1 MAEMLLINPK
11 TRGRRKAR
19 RSNPIGAKRT
29 RRASARR
36 RNPIAAVSRRVMY
49 RRRRNPIGLARRRV
63 MRRRR
68 NPIGMGRMGM
78 GSVIGMVR
86 EGIMSGVGA
95 VAFGVVHGQ
104 IQKFLPAALRVVPG
118 KIGAGDAV
126 KALITVV
133 VGQALSGATRGWSKK
148 AAAASLT
155 VQMHDLVKGFV
166 PAALPLGGLGYAS
179 PAGIAMSTNR
189 VGPIRRGMN
198 AYTGGTPLLS
208 AYTSGGSQ
216 LLNGARSR
224 EGVTTI
230 R

>member
-1 MAEMLLINPK
+1 MAEMLLINP
-11 TRGRRKAR
+11 RRRKAR
-19 RSNPIGAKRT
+19 KTTAKRRV
-29 RRASARR
+29 RRASTARRR
-36 RNPIAAVSRRVMY
+36 RNPIAAVARY
-49 RRRRNPIGLARRRV
+49 TRRRRNPIGMMKRRV

-68 NPIGMGRMGM
+68 NPIGMGRVGM
-78 GSVIGMVR
+78 GSVVSMVR
-86 EGIMSGVGA
+86 EGLMSGVGA

-133 VGQALSGATRGWSKK
+133 LGQALSGVTRGYSKK

-179 PAGIAMSTNR
+179 PAGISMGTNR

-224 EGVTTI
+224 EGVTAV

>member
-1 MAEMLLINPK
+1 MAEMLLINPS
-11 TRGRRKAR
+11 RRKA
-19 RSNPIGAKRT
+19 GKTTAKRRV
-29 RRASARR
+29 RRASTARR
-36 RNPIAAVSRRVMY
+36 RNPIAAVARRVM
-49 RRRRNPIGLARRRV
+49 RRRNPIGMMQRRV

-68 NPIGMGRMGM
+68 NPIGMGRVGM
-78 GSVIGMVR
+78 GSVVSMVR
-86 EGIMSGVGA
+86 EGLMSGVGA

-133 VGQALSGATRGWSKK
+133 LGQALSGVTRGYSKK

-166 PAALPLGGLGYAS
+166 PSALPLGGLGYAS
-179 PAGIAMSTNR
+179 PAGISMGTNR

-208 AYTSGGSQ
+208 AYTSGSSQ

-224 EGVTTI
+224 EGVTAI

>member
-1 MAEMLLINPK
+1 MAEMLLINP
-11 TRGRRKAR
+11 RRRKARKTTATRRDRRASTAR
-19 RSNPIGAKRT
+19 RSNPI
-29 RRASARR
+29 
-36 RNPIAAVSRRVMY
+36 AAVARRVM
-49 RRRRNPIGLARRRV
+49 RRRNPIGMMQRRV

-68 NPIGMGRMGM
+68 NPIGMGRVGM
-78 GSVIGMVR
+78 GSVVSMVR
-86 EGIMSGVGA
+86 EGLMSGVGA

-133 VGQALSGATRGWSKK
+133 LGQALSGVTRGYSKK

-166 PAALPLGGLGYAS
+166 PSALPLGGLGYAS
-179 PAGIAMSTNR
+179 PAGISMGTNR

-208 AYTSGGSQ
+208 AYTSGSSQ

-224 EGVTTI
+224 EGVTAI

>member
-1 MAEMLLINPK
+1 MAEMLLINP
-11 TRGRRKAR
+11 RRRKAARKTTSKR
-19 RSNPIGAKRT
+19 RV

-36 RNPIAAVSRRVMY
+36 RNPIAAMTRRVM
-49 RRRRNPIGLARRRV
+49 RRRNPIGAMMNRRV

-68 NPIGMGRMGM
+68 NPIGMGRVGM
-78 GSVIGMVR
+78 ASVVGMVR
-86 EGIMSGVGA
+86 EGLMSGVGA
-95 VAFGVVHGQ
+95 VAFGIVHGQ
-104 IQKFLPAALRVVPG
+104 IAKFLPAALRVVPG
-118 KIGAGDAV
+118 RIGAGDAV

-133 VGQALSGATRGWSKK
+133 LGQALSGVTRGYSKK

-166 PAALPLGGLGYAS
+166 PAALPLGGLGYMS
-179 PAGIAMSTNR
+179 PAGIAMGTNR

-198 AYTGGTPLLS
+198 AYTQGTPLLS
-208 AYTSGGSQ
+208 AYTSGGTQ

-224 EGVTTI
+224 EGVTAI

>member
-1 MAEMLLINPK
+1 MAEMLLINP
-11 TRGRRKAR
+11 RRRKAR
-19 RSNPIGAKRT
+19 KATAKRRV
-29 RRASARR
+29 RRASSARR
-36 RNPIAAVSRRVMY
+36 RNPIAAVARY
-49 RRRRNPIGLARRRV
+49 ARRRNPIGLMKRRV

-68 NPIGMGRMGM
+68 NPIGMGRLGM
-78 GSVIGMVR
+78 GSVVSMVR
-86 EGIMSGVGA
+86 EGLMSGVGA

-104 IQKFLPAALRVVPG
+104 IQKFLPATLRVVPG

-126 KALITVV
+126 KALITVFL
-133 VGQALSGATRGWSKK
+133 GQALSGATRGWSKK

-179 PAGIAMSTNR
+179 PAGIAMGTNR

>member
-1 MAEMLLINPK
+1 MAEMLLINP
-11 TRGRRKAR
+11 RRRKAAR
-19 RSNPIGAKRT
+19 KTTAKRRV

-36 RNPIAAVSRRVMY
+36 RNPIAAVARY
-49 RRRRNPIGLARRRV
+49 ARRRNPIGMMKRRV

-68 NPIGMGRMGM
+68 NPIGMGGRLGM
-78 GSVIGMVR
+78 SSVVGMIR
-86 EGIMSGVGA
+86 EGVMSGVGA

-104 IQKFLPAALRVVPG
+104 IQKYLPDSLKVIPG

-133 VGQALSGATRGWSKK
+133 LGQVLSGVTRGYSKK

-155 VQMHDLVKGFV
+155 VQTYELLKSKV
-166 PAALPLGGLGYAS
+166 PAQFPIGGLGFMS
-179 PAGIAMSTNR
+179 PAGISMGTNR

-198 AYTGGTPLLS
+198 AYTQGTPLLN
-208 AYTSGGSQ
+208 AYTSGPSQ

>member
-19 RSNPIGAKRT
+19 RSNPIGARKARRT
-29 RRASARR
+29 SARRR
-36 RNPIAAVSRRVMY
+36 RNPIAAMTRRVM
-49 RRRRNPIGLARRRV
+49 RRRNPIGAMNRRV

-68 NPIGMGRMGM
+68 NPIGMGRLGM
-78 GSVIGMVR
+78 ASVVGMVR
-86 EGIMSGVGA
+86 EGLMSGVGA

-104 IQKFLPAALRVVPG
+104 IQKYLPDSLKVIPG

-133 VGQALSGATRGWSKK
+133 LGQVLSGVTRGYSKK

-155 VQMHDLVKGFV
+155 VQTYELLKSKV
-166 PAALPLGGLGYAS
+166 PAQFPIGGLGYMS
-179 PAGIAMSTNR
+179 PAGIAMGTNR

-198 AYTGGTPLLS
+198 AYTQGTPLLS
-208 AYTSGGSQ
+208 AYTSGGTQ

-224 EGVTTI
+224 EGVTAI

>member
-19 RSNPIGAKRT
+19 RSNPIGARKT

-36 RNPIAAVSRRVMY
+36 RNPIAAMTRRVM
-49 RRRRNPIGLARRRV
+49 RRRNPIGMMKRRV

-78 GSVIGMVR
+78 ASVVGMVR
-86 EGIMSGVGA
+86 EGLMSGVGA

-133 VGQALSGATRGWSKK
+133 LGQALSGVTRGYSKK

-166 PAALPLGGLGYAS
+166 PAALPLGGLGYMS
-179 PAGIAMSTNR
+179 PAGIAMGTNR

-216 LLNGARSR
+216 LLNGARNR

>member
-1 MAEMLLINPK
+1 MAEMLLINP
-11 TRGRRKAR
+11 RRRKAR
-19 RSNPIGAKRT
+19 KAAPAKRRV
-29 RRASARR
+29 RRASTARR
-36 RNPIAAVSRRVMY
+36 RNPIAAMTRRV
-49 RRRRNPIGLARRRV
+49 RRNPIGVMKRRV

-68 NPIGMGRMGM
+68 NPIGMGRLGM
-78 GSVIGMVR
+78 SSVIGMVR
-86 EGIMSGVGA
+86 EGLMSGVGA

-104 IQKFLPAALRVVPG
+104 IAKFLPAALRVVPG

-133 VGQALSGATRGWSKK
+133 LGQALSGVTRGYSKK

-179 PAGIAMSTNR
+179 PAGIAMGTNR

-198 AYTGGTPLLS
+198 AYTAGTPLLS
-208 AYTSGGSQ
+208 AYTSGQSQ
-216 LLNGARSR
+216 LLNGARNR
-224 EGVTTI
+224 EGVTAI

>member
-1 MAEMLLINPK
+1 MAEMLLINP
-11 TRGRRKAR
+11 RRRKAR
-19 RSNPIGAKRT
+19 KATAKRRI
-29 RRASARR
+29 RRASSARR
-36 RNPIAAVSRRVMY
+36 RNPIAAVARRVM
-49 RRRRNPIGLARRRV
+49 RRRNPIGRITRRV

-68 NPIGMGRMGM
+68 NPIGMGGRLGM
-78 GSVIGMVR
+78 SSIVGMVR
-86 EGIMSGVGA
+86 EGLMSGVGA

-104 IQKFLPAALRVVPG
+104 IQKYLPDSLKVIPG
-118 KIGAGDAV
+118 KVGAGDAV

-133 VGQALSGATRGWSKK
+133 LGQVLSGVTRGYSKK

-155 VQMHDLVKGFV
+155 VQTYELLKSKV
-166 PAALPLGGLGYAS
+166 PAQFPIGGLGYAS
-179 PAGIAMSTNR
+179 PAGIAMGTNR

>member
-1 MAEMLLINPK
+1 MAEMLLINP
-11 TRGRRKAR
+11 RRRKAR
-19 RSNPIGAKRT
+19 KATSKRRV
-29 RRASARR
+29 RRASTARRR
-36 RNPIAAVSRRVMY
+36 RNPIAAVARRVVY
-49 RRRRNPIGLARRRV
+49 RRRRNPIGMMKRRV

-68 NPIGMGRMGM
+68 NPIGMGRLGM
-78 GSVIGMVR
+78 GSIVGMVR

-133 VGQALSGATRGWSKK
+133 LGQALSGATRGFSKK

>member
-1 MAEMLLINPK
+1 MAEMLLINP
-11 TRGRRKAR
+11 RRRKAARKATSKR
-19 RSNPIGAKRT
+19 RV

-36 RNPIAAVSRRVMY
+36 RNPIAAMTRRVM
-49 RRRRNPIGLARRRV
+49 RRRNPIGAMMNRRV

-78 GSVIGMVR
+78 ASVVGMVR
-86 EGIMSGVGA
+86 EGLMSGVGA
-95 VAFGVVHGQ
+95 VAFGIVHGQ
-104 IQKFLPAALRVVPG
+104 IAKFLPVALRVVPG
-118 KIGAGDAV
+118 RIGAGDAV

-133 VGQALSGATRGWSKK
+133 LGQALSGVTRGYSKK

-166 PAALPLGGLGYAS
+166 PATLPLGGVGGLGYMS
-179 PAGIAMSTNR
+179 PAGIAMGTNR

-198 AYTGGTPLLS
+198 AYTQGTPLLS
-208 AYTSGGSQ
+208 AYTSGGTQ

-224 EGVTTI
+224 EGVTAI

>member
-1 MAEMLLINPK
+1 MAEMLLINP
-11 TRGRRKAR
+11 RRRKAARKATSKR
-19 RSNPIGAKRT
+19 RV
-29 RRASARR
+29 RRASTARR
-36 RNPIAAVSRRVMY
+36 RNPIAAVARYARA
-49 RRRRNPIGLARRRV
+49 RRRNPIGMMKRRV

-68 NPIGMGRMGM
+68 NPIGMGGRVGM
-78 GSVIGMVR
+78 ASVVGMVR
-86 EGIMSGVGA
+86 EGLMSGVGA
-95 VAFGVVHGQ
+95 VAFGIVHGQ
-104 IQKFLPAALRVVPG
+104 IAKFLPAALRVVPG

-133 VGQALSGATRGWSKK
+133 LGQALSGVTRGYSKK

-179 PAGIAMSTNR
+179 PAGIAMGTNR

-198 AYTGGTPLLS
+198 AYTQGTPLLS

-216 LLNGARSR
+216 LLNGARNR
-224 EGVTTI
+224 EGVTSV

>member
-1 MAEMLLINPK
+1 MAEMLLINP
-11 TRGRRKAR
+11 RRRKAARKATSKR
-19 RSNPIGAKRT
+19 RV
-29 RRASARR
+29 RRASTARR
-36 RNPIAAVSRRVMY
+36 RNPIAAVARVM
-49 RRRRNPIGLARRRV
+49 RRRNPIGMMKRRV

-68 NPIGMGRMGM
+68 NPIGMGGRLGM
-78 GSVIGMVR
+78 ASVVGMVR
-86 EGIMSGVGA
+86 EGLMSGVGA
-95 VAFGVVHGQ
+95 VAFGIVHGQ
-104 IQKFLPAALRVVPG
+104 IAKFLPAALRVVPG

-133 VGQALSGATRGWSKK
+133 LGQALSGVTRGYSKK

-166 PAALPLGGLGYAS
+166 PAALPLGGVGGLGYAS
-179 PAGIAMSTNR
+179 PAGIAMGTNR

-208 AYTSGGSQ
+208 AYTSGGTQ
-216 LLNGARSR
+216 LLNGARNR
-224 EGVTTI
+224 EGVTSI

>member
-1 MAEMLLINPK
+1 MAEMLLINS
-11 TRGRRKAR
+11 RRRKAR
-19 RSNPIGAKRT
+19 KTTAKRRV
-29 RRASARR
+29 RRASTARRR
-36 RNPIAAVSRRVMY
+36 RNPIAAVARRVMY
-49 RRRRNPIGLARRRV
+49 RRRRNPIGMMKRRV

-68 NPIGMGRMGM
+68 NPIGMGRVGM
-78 GSVIGMVR
+78 GSVVSMVR
-86 EGIMSGVGA
+86 EGLMSGVGA

-133 VGQALSGATRGWSKK
+133 LGQALSGVTRGYSKK

-179 PAGIAMSTNR
+179 PAGISMGTNR

-224 EGVTTI
+224 EGVTAV

>member
-1 MAEMLLINPK
+1 MAEMLLINP
-11 TRGRRKAR
+11 RRRKAR
-19 RSNPIGAKRT
+19 KATAKRRI
-29 RRASARR
+29 RRAA
-36 RNPIAAVSRRVMY
+36 PA
-49 RRRRNPIGLARRRV
+49 RRRRNPISAVARRVMRRRNPVGLARRV

-68 NPIGMGRMGM
+68 NPIGMGRLGM
-78 GSVIGMVR
+78 SSVVGMVR
-86 EGIMSGVGA
+86 EGLMSGVGA

-118 KIGAGDAV
+118 RIGAGDAV

-133 VGQALSGATRGWSKK
+133 LGQALSGVTRGYSKK

-166 PAALPLGGLGYAS
+166 PAALPLGYAS
-179 PAGIAMSTNR
+179 PAGIAMSTQR

-208 AYTSGGSQ
+208 AYVPGPSQ
-216 LLNGARSR
+216 LLSGARSR

>member
-1 MAEMLLINPK
+1 MGGRLGMA
-11 TRGRRKAR
+11 
-19 RSNPIGAKRT
+19 
-29 RRASARR
+29 
-36 RNPIAAVSRRVMY
+36 
-49 RRRRNPIGLARRRV
+49 
-63 MRRRR
+63 
-68 NPIGMGRMGM
+68 
-78 GSVIGMVR
+78 SVVGMVR
-86 EGIMSGVGA
+86 EGLMSGVGA
-95 VAFGVVHGQ
+95 VAFGIVHGQ
-104 IQKFLPAALRVVPG
+104 IAKFLPAALRVVPG

-133 VGQALSGATRGWSKK
+133 LGQALSGVTRGYSKK

-166 PAALPLGGLGYAS
+166 PAALPLGGAGLGFAS
-179 PAGIAMSTNR
+179 PAGIAMGTNR

-224 EGVTTI
+224 EGVTAI

>member
-1 MAEMLLINPK
+1 MAEMLLINP
-11 TRGRRKAR
+11 RRRKAARKATSKR
-19 RSNPIGAKRT
+19 RV

-36 RNPIAAVSRRVMY
+36 RNPIAAVARRVM
-49 RRRRNPIGLARRRV
+49 RRRNPIGMMKRRV

-68 NPIGMGRMGM
+68 NPIGMGGRLGM
-78 GSVIGMVR
+78 SSVIGMVR
-86 EGIMSGVGA
+86 DGLMSGVGA

-104 IQKFLPAALRVVPG
+104 IQKYLPAALRVVPG
-118 KIGAGDAV
+118 RIGAGDAV

-133 VGQALSGATRGWSKK
+133 LGQALSGVTRGFSKK

-155 VQMHDLVKGFV
+155 VQMHDLVKGYV
-166 PAALPLGGLGYAS
+166 PATLPLGGLGYMS
-179 PAGIAMSTNR
+179 PSAIAMGTNR

-198 AYTGGTPLLS
+198 AYTTGTPLLS
-208 AYTSGGSQ
+208 AYTSGGTQ

-224 EGVTTI
+224 EGVTAI

>member
-19 RSNPIGAKRT
+19 RSNPIGARKARRT
-29 RRASARR
+29 SARRR
-36 RNPIAAVSRRVMY
+36 RNPIAAMTRRVM
-49 RRRRNPIGLARRRV
+49 RRRNPIGAMMNRRV

-78 GSVIGMVR
+78 ASVVGMVR
-86 EGIMSGVGA
+86 EGLMSGVGA
-95 VAFGVVHGQ
+95 VAFGIVHGQ
-104 IQKFLPAALRVVPG
+104 IAKFLPAALRVVPG
-118 KIGAGDAV
+118 RIGAGDAV

-133 VGQALSGATRGWSKK
+133 LGQALSGVTRGYSKK

-166 PAALPLGGLGYAS
+166 PAALPLGGLGYMS
-179 PAGIAMSTNR
+179 PAGIAMGTNR

-198 AYTGGTPLLS
+198 AYTQGTPLLS
-208 AYTSGGSQ
+208 AYTSGGTQ

-224 EGVTTI
+224 EGVTAI

>member
-1 MAEMLLINPK
+1 MARQK
-11 TRGRRKAR
+11 ATRGRTRRKAR
-19 RSNPIGAKRT
+19 KTTAKRRV
-29 RRASARR
+29 RRASTARR
-36 RNPIAAVSRRVMY
+36 RNPIAAVARRVM
-49 RRRRNPIGLARRRV
+49 RRRNPIGMMQRRV

-68 NPIGMGRMGM
+68 NPIGMGRVGM
-78 GSVIGMVR
+78 GSVVSMVR
-86 EGIMSGVGA
+86 EGLMSGVGA

-133 VGQALSGATRGWSKK
+133 LGQALSGVTRGYSKK

-166 PAALPLGGLGYAS
+166 PSALPLGGLGYAS
-179 PAGIAMSTNR
+179 PAGISMGTNR

-208 AYTSGGSQ
+208 AYTSGSSQ

-224 EGVTTI
+224 EGVTAI

>member
-1 MAEMLLINPK
+1 MAEMLLINP
-11 TRGRRKAR
+11 RRRKARKTTAKRRDRRASTAR
-19 RSNPIGAKRT
+19 RSNPI
-29 RRASARR
+29 
-36 RNPIAAVSRRVMY
+36 AAVARRVM
-49 RRRRNPIGLARRRV
+49 RRRNPIGMMQRRV

-68 NPIGMGRMGM
+68 NPIGMGRVGM
-78 GSVIGMVR
+78 GSVVSMVR
-86 EGIMSGVGA
+86 EGLMSGVGA

-133 VGQALSGATRGWSKK
+133 LGQALSGVTRGYSKK

-166 PAALPLGGLGYAS
+166 PSALPLGGLGYAS
-179 PAGIAMSTNR
+179 PAGISMGTNR

-224 EGVTTI
+224 EGVTAV

>member
-1 MAEMLLINPK
+1 MAEMLLINPRRRK
-11 TRGRRKAR
+11 TTRKAR
-19 RSNPIGAKRT
+19 VTVKRRT
-29 RRASARR
+29 RRASATRRR
-36 RNPIAAVSRRVMY
+36 RNPIAAVARRVM
-49 RRRRNPIGLARRRV
+49 RRRNPIGRITRRV

-68 NPIGMGRMGM
+68 NPIGLPSMGG
-78 GSVIGMVR
+78 VVGMVR
-86 EGIMSGVGA
+86 EGVMAGIGA

-104 IQKFLPAALRVVPG
+104 IQRFLPASLRVTPG
-118 KIGAGDAV
+118 RIGAGDAV

-133 VGQALSGATRGWSKK
+133 LGQALSGVTRGYSKK

-166 PAALPLGGLGYAS
+166 PASLPLAGLGYAS
-179 PAGIAMSTNR
+179 PAGITMGTNR

-198 AYTGGTPLLS
+198 AYTQGTPLLS
-208 AYTSGGSQ
+208 AYTSGASP

-224 EGVTTI
+224 EGVTAV

>member
-1 MAEMLLINPK
+1 MAEMLLINP
-11 TRGRRKAR
+11 RRRKAR
-19 RSNPIGAKRT
+19 KTTAKRRV
-29 RRASARR
+29 RRASTARRR
-36 RNPIAAVSRRVMY
+36 RNPIAAVARRVMY
-49 RRRRNPIGLARRRV
+49 RRRRNPIGMMKRRV

-68 NPIGMGRMGM
+68 NPIGMGRVGM
-78 GSVIGMVR
+78 GSVVSMVR
-86 EGIMSGVGA
+86 EGLMSGVGA

-133 VGQALSGATRGWSKK
+133 LGQALSGVTRGYSKK

-179 PAGIAMSTNR
+179 PAGISMGTNR

-224 EGVTTI
+224 EGVTAV

>member
-1 MAEMLLINPK
+1 MAEMLLINP
-11 TRGRRKAR
+11 RRRKAR
-19 RSNPIGAKRT
+19 KASPAKRRV
-29 RRASARR
+29 RRASTARRR
-36 RNPIAAVSRRVMY
+36 RNPIAAVARYTRA
-49 RRRRNPIGLARRRV
+49 RRRNPIGLMKRRV

-68 NPIGMGRMGM
+68 NPIGMGRLGM
-78 GSVIGMVR
+78 GSVVSMVR
-86 EGIMSGVGA
+86 EGLMSGVGA

-104 IQKFLPAALRVVPG
+104 IQKFLPATLRVVPG

-133 VGQALSGATRGWSKK
+133 LGQALSGVTRGYSKK

-179 PAGIAMSTNR
+179 PAGIAMGTNR

-198 AYTGGTPLLS
+198 AYTGGSPLLS

>member
-1 MAEMLLINPK
+1 MAEMLLINP
-11 TRGRRKAR
+11 RRRKAR
-19 RSNPIGAKRT
+19 KAAPAKRRV
-29 RRASARR
+29 RRASTARRR
-36 RNPIAAVSRRVMY
+36 RNPIAAVARY
-49 RRRRNPIGLARRRV
+49 TRRRRNPIGLMKRRV

-68 NPIGMGRMGM
+68 NPIGMGRLGM
-78 GSVIGMVR
+78 GSVVGMIR
-86 EGIMSGVGA
+86 EGLMSGVGA

-104 IQKFLPAALRVVPG
+104 IQKFLPATLRVVPG

-133 VGQALSGATRGWSKK
+133 LGQALSGVTRGFSKK

-198 AYTGGTPLLS
+198 AYTGGSTPLLS
-208 AYTSGGSQ
+208 AYTGGSP

-224 EGVTTI
+224 EGVTTV

>member
-1 MAEMLLINPK
+1 MAEMLLINP
-11 TRGRRKAR
+11 RPGKAR
-19 RSNPIGAKRT
+19 KSSAKRRV
-29 RRASARR
+29 RRASSARR
-36 RNPIAAVSRRVMY
+36 RNPIAAVGRRVM
-49 RRRRNPIGLARRRV
+49 RRRNPIGMMKRRV

-68 NPIGMGRMGM
+68 NPIGMGGRLGM
-78 GSVIGMVR
+78 SSIVGMVR
-86 EGIMSGVGA
+86 EGLMSGVGA

-104 IQKFLPAALRVVPG
+104 IAKFLPAALRLVPG

-133 VGQALSGATRGWSKK
+133 LGQALSGVTRGFSKK

-166 PAALPLGGLGYAS
+166 PAALPLGGLGYMS
-179 PAGIAMSTNR
+179 PAGIAMGTNR

-198 AYTGGTPLLS
+198 AYTQGTPLLS
-208 AYTSGGSQ
+208 AYTAPGQTQ
-216 LLNGARSR
+216 LLNGARNR
-224 EGVTTI
+224 EGVTSL

>member
-1 MAEMLLINPK
+1 MAEMLLINP
-11 TRGRRKAR
+11 RRRKAR
-19 RSNPIGAKRT
+19 KATAKRRV
-29 RRASARR
+29 RRASTARR
-36 RNPIAAVSRRVMY
+36 RNPIAAVARY
-49 RRRRNPIGLARRRV
+49 ARRRRNPIGLMKRRV

-68 NPIGMGRMGM
+68 NPIGMGRLGM
-78 GSVIGMVR
+78 GSVVSMVR
-86 EGIMSGVGA
+86 EGLMSGVGA

-104 IQKFLPAALRVVPG
+104 IQKFLPAALKVVPG

-133 VGQALSGATRGWSKK
+133 LGQALSGVTRGYSKK

-198 AYTGGTPLLS
+198 AYTTGTPMLS
-208 AYTSGGSQ
+208 AYTGGSQ

>member
-1 MAEMLLINPK
+1 MAEMLLINP
-11 TRGRRKAR
+11 RRRKAARKATSKR
-19 RSNPIGAKRT
+19 RV

-36 RNPIAAVSRRVMY
+36 RNPIGAMMNRRVM
-49 RRRRNPIGLARRRV
+49 RRRNPIGMMKRRV

-78 GSVIGMVR
+78 ASVVGMVR
-86 EGIMSGVGA
+86 EGLMSGVGA

-104 IQKFLPAALRVVPG
+104 IQKFLPVALRVVPG

-133 VGQALSGATRGWSKK
+133 LGQALSGVTRGYSKK

-166 PAALPLGGLGYAS
+166 PPALPLGGLGYMS
-179 PAGIAMSTNR
+179 PAGIAMGTNR

-198 AYTGGTPLLS
+198 AYTQGTPLLS
-208 AYTSGGSQ
+208 AYTSGGTQ

-224 EGVTTI
+224 EGVTAV

>member
-1 MAEMLLINPK
+1 MAEMLLINP
-11 TRGRRKAR
+11 RRRRKAR
-19 RSNPIGAKRT
+19 KATSKRRV
-29 RRASARR
+29 RRASTARRR
-36 RNPIAAVSRRVMY
+36 RNPIAAVARRVMY
-49 RRRRNPIGLARRRV
+49 RRMRNPIGLARRRV

>member
-1 MAEMLLINPK
+1 MAEMLLINP
-11 TRGRRKAR
+11 RRRKAR
-19 RSNPIGAKRT
+19 KATSKRRV
-29 RRASARR
+29 RRASTARRR
-36 RNPIAAVSRRVMY
+36 RNPIAAVARY
-49 RRRRNPIGLARRRV
+49 TRRRRNPIGLMKRRV

-198 AYTGGTPLLS
+198 AYTSGTPMLS
-208 AYTSGGSQ
+208 AYTGGASP

>member
-1 MAEMLLINPK
+1 MAEMLLINP
-11 TRGRRKAR
+11 RRRKAR
-19 RSNPIGAKRT
+19 KATSKRRV
-29 RRASARR
+29 RRASTARRR
-36 RNPIAAVSRRVMY
+36 RNPIAAVARY
-49 RRRRNPIGLARRRV
+49 TRRRRNPIGLMKRRV

-78 GSVIGMVR
+78 GSIVGMVR